1 MINRPKILI
10 NVFIF
15 NSQGNK
21 LLLGKRYDDGHF
33 TTINGKLDYGEG
45 FEDCAYR
52 ILSSL
57 ANILLEDQDR
67 LKFLCTYNVV
77 DKESNL
83 HFVSIDYQL
92 ELSKEDEKSY
102 LMIDSYHF
110 QTWSWFS
117 FEEVLK
123 MEDILS
129 SGLKVFLK
137 KFSINSLE
145 GIKSLISN

>member
-15 NSQGNK
+15 NSDGNK
-21 LLLGKRYDDGHF
+21 LLMAKRYDDGRY

-45 FEDCAYR
+45 FEECAYR
-52 ILSSL
+52 ILSSQ
-57 ANILLEDQDR
+57 ANILLEDQER

-77 DKESNL
+77 DKQSNL

-92 ELSKEDEKSY
+92 QLSKEDEKNY
-102 LMIDSYHF
+102 LIIDSYHF
-110 QTWSWFS
+110 QNWSWFS
-117 FEEVLK
+117 FEEISK
-123 MEDILS
+123 MEEFLS

-137 KFSINSLE
+137 KFSINSIE
-145 GIKSLISN
+145 EIKNLISN